1 MPDLYLTN
9 NNKNL
14 NLADKEYTPD
24 DVNYLNTRCSY
35 LEKIVQSK
43 YSDIFYLISE
53 ISNLKNTNL
62 KYNLVDLIIKHG
74 SNLSKYKEELIDIKD
89 TLDSLV
95 DNQQFVSRE
104 NFNTTN
110 NQHIKT
116 EDEKPHNFVCK
127 DTAFENSDSDQ
138 DDSAEKLIN
147 KSTLSDETSEES
159 ESNKKTSLI
168 KNLNI
173 KNLKVLGKKNV
184 VQKSKSEL
192 AREKILTN
200 LDKLITYKEN
210 TFNDLIEMVD
220 FHIDSNPYKTDL
232 SKFIECLESQIVEF
246 NEYKNNILKNY
257 SLSKSIELA
266 SNGKIT
272 FSRVFI
278 EKERLID
285 KNKEE
290 YIRIVTE
297 MHDLYT
303 KFVDSYLK
311 NINYMKSHLDQS
323 KINLMQSNCGKV
335 IYDLK
340 LIKNLYSSIEKSK
353 MKSV

>member
-1 MPDLYLTN
+1 MSDLYLTN
-9 NNKNL
+9 DKKNL
-14 NLADKEYTPD
+14 NLTDKEYTPD
-24 DVNYLNTRCSY
+24 DVNYLNRRFSY

-89 TLDSLV
+89 TLDSIV
-95 DNQQFVSRE
+95 DNQQSSNRE
-104 NFNTTN
+104 NFTLTN
-110 NQHIKT
+110 NQSIKT
-116 EDEKPHNFVCK
+116 EDEKPHNFIGK
-127 DTAFENSDSDQ
+127 DVIFKNSDSDQ
-138 DDSAEKLIN
+138 NHGARESVD
-147 KSTLSDETSEES
+147 KSNLLEETSEES
-159 ESNKKTSLI
+159 ESNKRSSLI
-168 KNLNI
+168 KNLNL
-173 KNLKVLGKKNV
+173 KNLKVIGSTDV
-184 VQKSKSEL
+184 EQKSKTEL

-220 FHIDSNPYKTDL
+220 FHIDSNPYKIDL
-232 SKFIECLESQIVEF
+232 SKFIECLESQIVEL

-290 YIRIVTE
+290 YIKIVTE

-311 NINYMKSHLDQS
+311 NINYMKSHLDQT
-323 KINLMQSNCGKV
+323 KISLMQSNCSKV

-353 MKSV
+353 TKSV